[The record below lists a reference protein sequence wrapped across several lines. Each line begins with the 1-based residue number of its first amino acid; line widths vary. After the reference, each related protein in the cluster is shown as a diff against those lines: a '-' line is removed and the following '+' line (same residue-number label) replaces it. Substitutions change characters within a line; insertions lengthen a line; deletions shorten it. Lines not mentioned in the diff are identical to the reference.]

1 MSYNS
6 RNKKQMEN
14 KMKKAITFFYNHHSG
29 ELVKTKVHKNFQEV
43 DLLMKADVLLDC
55 TWVLEK
61 MYKNSKDKYF
71 GEIKIELEKIEELK

>member
-14 KMKKAITFFYNHHSG
+14 KMKKAITLFYNHHSG

-43 DLLMKADVLLDC
+43 DSLMKADVLLDC
-55 TWVLEK
+55 IGVLEDI
-61 MYKNSKDKYF
+61 YKKSSSEYF
-71 GEIKIELEKIEELK
+71 GQLKDIKIK